1 MEIKILIEA
10 PELAA
15 AVNNLATAVSNFGE
29 IKVQPVINAAD
40 VTDKAVK
47 QTRRRKSDK
56 SAAEEVPA
64 QVEAPGVQTPD
75 APATAPVEPPHT
87 VPGPAPVPPL
97 TPASEAPVAPVAQQ
111 PVAPIPAPVAQ
122 APVVQQP
129 VAPAPAPVANPIPAP
144 VANPIPAPVANPI
157 PAVQQSVTAAPVT
170 SVSQTVPPV
179 TTGSPVTEQPQ
190 PRQYTMQ
197 DIAKVGA
204 ALLDKG
210 MMPQLSAILNEMGV
224 MAIPQLRPEQYP
236 VVAEKL
242 IALGGKFD

>member
-111 PVAPIPAPVAQ
+111 PVAPA
-122 APVVQQP
+122 
-129 VAPAPAPVANPIPAP
+129 
-144 VANPIPAPVANPI
+144 PAPVANPI

-170 SVSQTVPPV
+170 SVSQTIPPV
-179 TTGSPVTEQPQ
+179 ITDSPVTEQPQ

-197 DIAKVGA
+197 DIAKAGA

>member
-40 VTDKAVK
+40 VADKAVK

-56 SAAEEVPA
+56 PAAEDVPA
-64 QVEAPGVQTPD
+64 QVEAPGVQNPD
-75 APATAPVEPPHT
+75 TPATAPVEQPPHT

-97 TPASEAPVAPVAQQ
+97 TPASEIPVAPVAQQ

-129 VAPAPAPVANPIPAP
+129 AAPA
-144 VANPIPAPVANPI
+144 PAPVANPI

-170 SVSQTVPPV
+170 SVSQTIPPA
-179 TTGSPVTEQPQ
+179 TMGSPATEQPQ

>member
-56 SAAEEVPA
+56 STAEEVPA

-75 APATAPVEPPHT
+75 APATASVEPPHT

-129 VAPAPAPVANPIPAP
+129 VAPA
-144 VANPIPAPVANPI
+144 PAPVANPI

>member
-29 IKVQPVINAAD
+29 IKVQPVINTAD
-40 VTDKAVK
+40 VADKAVK

-56 SAAEEVPA
+56 PAAEEVPA
-64 QVEAPGVQTPD
+64 QVEAPGVQNPD
-75 APATAPVEPPHT
+75 APATAPVEPLHT
-87 VPGPAPVPPL
+87 VPGPALVPPL
-97 TPASEAPVAPVAQQ
+97 TPASEATVAPVAQQ

-129 VAPAPAPVANPIPAP
+129 VAPAPAPVANPIPP
-144 VANPIPAPVANPI
+144 
-157 PAVQQSVTAAPVT
+157 VQQSVTAAPVT

-179 TTGSPVTEQPQ
+179 TTGFPATEQPQ

-242 IALGGKFD
+242 IALGGKFE

>member
-29 IKVQPVINAAD
+29 IKVQPIINAAD

-122 APVVQQP
+122 
-129 VAPAPAPVANPIPAP
+129 
-144 VANPIPAPVANPI
+144 APVANPI

>member
-29 IKVQPVINAAD
+29 IKVQPVINATDA
-40 VTDKAVK
+40 TDKAVK
-47 QTRRRKSDK
+47 QTSRRKSDK

-129 VAPAPAPVANPIPAP
+129 VAPA
-144 VANPIPAPVANPI
+144 PAPVANPI

>member
-40 VTDKAVK
+40 VADKAVK

-56 SAAEEVPA
+56 PAAEDVPA
-64 QVEAPGVQTPD
+64 QVEAPGVQNPD
-75 APATAPVEPPHT
+75 TPATAPVKPPHT

-97 TPASEAPVAPVAQQ
+97 TPASEIPVAPVAQQ

-129 VAPAPAPVANPIPAP
+129 VAPA
-144 VANPIPAPVANPI
+144 PAPVANPI

>member
-1 MEIKILIEA
+1 M
-10 PELAA
+10 
-15 AVNNLATAVSNFGE
+15 
-29 IKVQPVINAAD
+29 
-40 VTDKAVK
+40 K

-56 SAAEEVPA
+56 PAAEDVPA
-64 QVEAPGVQTPD
+64 QVEAPGVQNPD
-75 APATAPVEPPHT
+75 TPATAPVEPPHT
-87 VPGPAPVPPL
+87 VPGLAPVPPL
-97 TPASEAPVAPVAQQ
+97 TPASEIPVAPVAQQ

-129 VAPAPAPVANPIPAP
+129 AAPA
-144 VANPIPAPVANPI
+144 PAPVANPI

-170 SVSQTVPPV
+170 SVSQTIPPA
-179 TTGSPVTEQPQ
+179 TTGFPAAEQPQ

>member
-75 APATAPVEPPHT
+75 APATASVEPPHT

-129 VAPAPAPVANPIPAP
+129 VAPAPAP

>member
-29 IKVQPVINAAD
+29 IKVQPIINAAD

-129 VAPAPAPVANPIPAP
+129 VAPAPAPM
-144 VANPIPAPVANPI
+144 ANPI

>member
-64 QVEAPGVQTPD
+64 QVEASGVQTP
-75 APATAPVEPPHT
+75 VEPLHT

-129 VAPAPAPVANPIPAP
+129 VASPIPVAQ
-144 VANPIPAPVANPI
+144 APVANPI

>member
-29 IKVQPVINAAD
+29 IKVQPAINAAD
-40 VTDKAVK
+40 VADKAVK

-64 QVEAPGVQTPD
+64 QVEAPVVQQPA
-75 APATAPVEPPHT
+75 APAPAPVEPPHT

-97 TPASEAPVAPVAQQ
+97 TPASEIPVAPVAQQ

-129 VAPAPAPVANPIPAP
+129 IAPAPAPV
-144 VANPIPAPVANPI
+144 VNPIPAPVANPI

>member
-40 VTDKAVK
+40 ATDKAVK

-64 QVEAPGVQTPD
+64 QIEAPGVQTPD

-129 VAPAPAPVANPIPAP
+129 VAPAPAPVANPIPA
-144 VANPIPAPVANPI
+144 
-157 PAVQQSVTAAPVT
+157 VQQSVTAAPVT

-179 TTGSPVTEQPQ
+179 TMGSPVTEQPQ

>member
-64 QVEAPGVQTPD
+64 QTPD

-129 VAPAPAPVANPIPAP
+129 VAPAPAPVANPIPA
-144 VANPIPAPVANPI
+144 
-157 PAVQQSVTAAPVT
+157 VQQSVTAAPVT

-179 TTGSPVTEQPQ
+179 TTGFPATEQPQ

-242 IALGGKFD
+242 IALGGKFE

>member
-40 VTDKAVK
+40 VADKAVK

-56 SAAEEVPA
+56 PAAEDVPA
-64 QVEAPGVQTPD
+64 QVEAPGVQNPD
-75 APATAPVEPPHT
+75 TPATAPVEPPHT

-97 TPASEAPVAPVAQQ
+97 TPASEIPVAPVAQQ

-129 VAPAPAPVANPIPAP
+129 AAPA
-144 VANPIPAPVANPI
+144 PAPVANPI

-170 SVSQTVPPV
+170 SVSQTIPPA
-179 TTGSPVTEQPQ
+179 TTGSPATEQPQ

-224 MAIPQLRPEQYP
+224 IAIPQLRPEQYP

>member
-64 QVEAPGVQTPD
+64 QVEAPGAQAPD

-97 TPASEAPVAPVAQQ
+97 TPASEAPVAPVVQQ

-129 VAPAPAPVANPIPAP
+129 VAPAPAPVANPIPA
-144 VANPIPAPVANPI
+144 
-157 PAVQQSVTAAPVT
+157 VQQSVTAAPAT

-179 TTGSPVTEQPQ
+179 TTGSPATEQPQ

>member
-40 VTDKAVK
+40 ATDKAVK

-75 APATAPVEPPHT
+75 APATAPIEPPHT

-129 VAPAPAPVANPIPAP
+129 VAPA
-144 VANPIPAPVANPI
+144 PAPVANPI

>member
-40 VTDKAVK
+40 ATDKAVK

-75 APATAPVEPPHT
+75 APATAPV
-87 VPGPAPVPPL
+87 
-97 TPASEAPVAPVAQQ
+97 APVAQQ

-129 VAPAPAPVANPIPAP
+129 VAPA
-144 VANPIPAPVANPI
+144 PAPVANPI

>member
-29 IKVQPVINAAD
+29 IKVQPVINATDA
-40 VTDKAVK
+40 TDKAVK

-129 VAPAPAPVANPIPAP
+129 VAPT
-144 VANPIPAPVANPI
+144 PAPVANPI

-179 TTGSPVTEQPQ
+179 TTGSPVTERPQ

>member
-97 TPASEAPVAPVAQQ
+97 TPASEAPVAPIAQQ

-122 APVVQQP
+122 APVIQQP
-129 VAPAPAPVANPIPAP
+129 VAPA
-144 VANPIPAPVANPI
+144 PAPVANPI

>member
-129 VAPAPAPVANPIPAP
+129 VAPAPAPVANPIPA
-144 VANPIPAPVANPI
+144 
-157 PAVQQSVTAAPVT
+157 VQQSVTAAPVT

>member
-15 AVNNLATAVSNFGE
+15 AVNNLAAAVSNFGE

-40 VTDKAVK
+40 VTDKVVK

-75 APATAPVEPPHT
+75 APATAPVEPLHT

-97 TPASEAPVAPVAQQ
+97 TPASEAPVAPVVQQ

-129 VAPAPAPVANPIPAP
+129 VAPAPAPVANPIPAVQP
-144 VANPIPAPVANPI
+144 PLTVAP
-157 PAVQQSVTAAPVT
+157 TAAAP
-170 SVSQTVPPV
+170 QNVPPV
-179 TTGSPVTEQPQ
+179 TTVAPATEQPQ

>member
-40 VTDKAVK
+40 ATDKAVK

-129 VAPAPAPVANPIPAP
+129 VAPAPAPVANPIPA
-144 VANPIPAPVANPI
+144 
-157 PAVQQSVTAAPVT
+157 VQQSVTVAPVT

-179 TTGSPVTEQPQ
+179 TTGSPATEQPR

>member
-15 AVNNLATAVSNFGE
+15 AVNNLATAVSNFCE
-29 IKVQPVINAAD
+29 IKVQPVINADD

-129 VAPAPAPVANPIPAP
+129 VAPAPAPVANPIPA
-144 VANPIPAPVANPI
+144 
-157 PAVQQSVTAAPVT
+157 VQQSVTAAPVT

>member
-40 VTDKAVK
+40 ATDKAVK

-111 PVAPIPAPVAQ
+111 PVASIPAPVAQ

-129 VAPAPAPVANPIPAP
+129 VASAPAP

-236 VVAEKL
+236 VVAKKL

>member
-29 IKVQPVINAAD
+29 IKVQPIINAAD

-64 QVEAPGVQTPD
+64 QVEAPGVQAPD
-75 APATAPVEPPHT
+75 ASATASVEPPHT

-129 VAPAPAPVANPIPAP
+129 VASA
-144 VANPIPAPVANPI
+144 PAPVANPI

>member
-64 QVEAPGVQTPD
+64 QVEAPGAQTPD

-97 TPASEAPVAPVAQQ
+97 TPASEAPAAPVVQQ

-129 VAPAPAPVANPIPAP
+129 VAPAPALVANPIPA
-144 VANPIPAPVANPI
+144 A
-157 PAVQQSVTAAPVT
+157 QQSVTAAPVT

-179 TTGSPVTEQPQ
+179 TTGFPATEQPQ

>member
-40 VTDKAVK
+40 ATDKAVK

-64 QVEAPGVQTPD
+64 QVEAPGVQT
-75 APATAPVEPPHT
+75 PVEPPHT

-129 VAPAPAPVANPIPAP
+129 VAPAPAPV
-144 VANPIPAPVANPI
+144 VNPIPAPVANPI

>member
-56 SAAEEVPA
+56 SAVEEVPA
-64 QVEAPGVQTPD
+64 QVDAPGVQTPD
-75 APATAPVEPPHT
+75 TPATAPVEPPHT

-97 TPASEAPVAPVAQQ
+97 TPASEIPVAPVAQQ

-129 VAPAPAPVANPIPAP
+129 AAPA
-144 VANPIPAPVANPI
+144 PAPVANPI

-170 SVSQTVPPV
+170 SVSQTIPPV
-179 TTGSPVTEQPQ
+179 ITGSPATEQLQ

>member
-40 VTDKAVK
+40 ATDKAVK

-56 SAAEEVPA
+56 SAAEEFPA
-64 QVEAPGVQTPD
+64 QVEAPGVQTLD

-87 VPGPAPVPPL
+87 VTGPAPVPPL

-122 APVVQQP
+122 APVAKQP
-129 VAPAPAPVANPIPAP
+129 VAPA
-144 VANPIPAPVANPI
+144 PAPVANPI

-170 SVSQTVPPV
+170 SVSQTIPPV
-179 TTGSPVTEQPQ
+179 TTGSPATEQPQ

-224 MAIPQLRPEQYP
+224 MALPQLRPAQYP
-236 VVAEKL
+236 VVADQL

>member
-10 PELAA
+10 PELAG
-15 AVNNLATAVSNFGE
+15 AVNNLATAVSNYGE

-111 PVAPIPAPVAQ
+111 PVTPIPAPVAQ
-122 APVVQQP
+122 
-129 VAPAPAPVANPIPAP
+129 AP

>member
-64 QVEAPGVQTPD
+64 QVEAPGAQTPD
-75 APATAPVEPPHT
+75 ASATAPIEPPHT

-97 TPASEAPVAPVAQQ
+97 TPASEAPVAPVVQQ

-129 VAPAPAPVANPIPAP
+129 VAPAPAPVANPIPP
-144 VANPIPAPVANPI
+144 
-157 PAVQQSVTAAPVT
+157 VQQSVTAAPVT

-179 TTGSPVTEQPQ
+179 TTGSPATEQPQ

-242 IALGGKFD
+242 IALGGKFE

>member
-10 PELAA
+10 LELAA

-122 APVVQQP
+122 APVIQQP
-129 VAPAPAPVANPIPAP
+129 VAPA
-144 VANPIPAPVANPI
+144 PAPVANPI

>member
-40 VTDKAVK
+40 ATDKAVK

-64 QVEAPGVQTPD
+64 QVEAPVVQQPA
-75 APATAPVEPPHT
+75 APAPAPVEPPHT

-97 TPASEAPVAPVAQQ
+97 TPASETPVATVAQQ
-111 PVAPIPAPVAQ
+111 PVAPIPAPIAQ
-122 APVVQQP
+122 ASVVQQP
-129 VAPAPAPVANPIPAP
+129 VAPA
-144 VANPIPAPVANPI
+144 PAPVANPI

>member
-40 VTDKAVK
+40 VADKAVK

-56 SAAEEVPA
+56 PVAEEVPA
-64 QVEAPGVQTPD
+64 QVEAPGVQNPD
-75 APATAPVEPPHT
+75 TPATASVEPPHT

-97 TPASEAPVAPVAQQ
+97 TPASEVPVAPVAQQ
-111 PVAPIPAPVAQ
+111 PMAPIPAPVAQ

-129 VAPAPAPVANPIPAP
+129 VAPAPAPVANPIPAVQP
-144 VANPIPAPVANPI
+144 PLTVAP
-157 PAVQQSVTAAPVT
+157 TAAAP
-170 SVSQTVPPV
+170 QNVPPV
-179 TTGSPVTEQPQ
+179 TTVAPATEQPQ

>member
-29 IKVQPVINAAD
+29 IKVQPIINAAD

-64 QVEAPGVQTPD
+64 QVEAPGVQAPD

-122 APVVQQP
+122 APVVQHP
-129 VAPAPAPVANPIPAP
+129 VAPT
-144 VANPIPAPVANPI
+144 PAPVANPI

-179 TTGSPVTEQPQ
+179 TTGSPATEQPQ

>member
-64 QVEAPGVQTPD
+64 QVEAPGVQPPD

-129 VAPAPAPVANPIPAP
+129 VAPAPAP

>member
-40 VTDKAVK
+40 VADKAVK

-75 APATAPVEPPHT
+75 TPATAPVEPPHT

-97 TPASEAPVAPVAQQ
+97 TPASGAPVAPVAQQ

-129 VAPAPAPVANPIPAP
+129 AAPA
-144 VANPIPAPVANPI
+144 PAPVANPI

-179 TTGSPVTEQPQ
+179 TMGSPVTEQPQ

>member
-40 VTDKAVK
+40 VADKVVK

-56 SAAEEVPA
+56 PVAEDVPA
-64 QVEAPGVQTPD
+64 QVEAPGVQNPD
-75 APATAPVEPPHT
+75 TPATAPVEPPHT

-97 TPASEAPVAPVAQQ
+97 TPASEAPVASVAQQ
-111 PVAPIPAPVAQ
+111 PVANPIPAAQ

-129 VAPAPAPVANPIPAP
+129 VAPA
-144 VANPIPAPVANPI
+144 PAPVANPI

-179 TTGSPVTEQPQ
+179 TTGSLVTEQPQ